1 MKTYLM
7 SIPKSL
13 KGVSDK
19 LNVKSLLCEKTW
31 IVFHEETKVIF
42 IFQKGGSLIVSQN
55 GEASKGQWEYIKSNK
70 TILIEAEDVMLLLH
84 PTFVDDVLFVLQQ
97 DGTDAYLILIDEE
110 KIDKFVQ
117 KTTATINDYLKE
129 ISGEERESKQ
139 KEEQEQEKKH
149 QRIML
154 ARERAK
160 EDIAQ
165 ATKELHKK
173 RKRVVKVMWLL
184 LILFIC
190 EFLGIFFHIVTAP
203 VLMVL
208 MVVTQSALLI
218 FFAILAFADKR
229 ISVVEDSIVNNHL
242 QQIIAS
248 NEIP

>member
-55 GEASKGQWEYIKSNK
+55 GEAAKGQWEYIKSNK

-139 KEEQEQEKKH
+139 KEEQEKKH

-173 RKRVVKVMWLL
+173 RKRVVKVGWLL
-184 LILFIC
+184 LILLFC
-190 EFLGIFFHIVTAP
+190 EFLGMLFHIAIAQ
-203 VLMVL
+203 VL
-208 MVVTQSALLI
+208 MVVTLFPLLV
-218 FFAILAFADKR
+218 FFAILAVAEER

>member
-7 SIPKSL
+7 SIPRSL

-70 TILIEAEDVMLLLH
+70 TILIETEDVMLLLH

-139 KEEQEQEKKH
+139 KEEQEKKH

-173 RKRVVKVMWLL
+173 RKRVVKVGWLL
-184 LILFIC
+184 LILLFC
-190 EFLGIFFHIVTAP
+190 EFLGMLFHIAIAQ
-203 VLMVL
+203 VL
-208 MVVTQSALLI
+208 MVVTLFPLLV
-218 FFAILAFADKR
+218 FFAILAVAEER

>member
-129 ISGEERESKQ
+129 ISSEEQESKQ
-139 KEEQEQEKKH
+139 KEEQEKKR

-173 RKRVVKVMWLL
+173 RKRVVKVLLLL
-184 LILFIC
+184 LILCFC
-190 EFLGIFFHIVTAP
+190 EFLGMFFHIAIAQ
-203 VLMVL
+203 VL
-208 MVVTQSALLI
+208 MVVTL
-218 FFAILAFADKR
+218 FAIAAFVAILNFANDR

>member
-84 PTFVDDVLFVLQQ
+84 PTLVDDVLIILQQ
-97 DGTDAYLILIDEE
+97 DGTNAYLILIDEE

-139 KEEQEQEKKH
+139 KEEQEKN
-149 QRIML
+149 
-154 ARERAK
+154 
-160 EDIAQ
+160 
-165 ATKELHKK
+165 TK
-173 RKRVVKVMWLL
+173 
-184 LILFIC
+184 
-190 EFLGIFFHIVTAP
+190 G
-203 VLMVL
+203 
-208 MVVTQSALLI
+208 
-218 FFAILAFADKR
+218 
-229 ISVVEDSIVNNHL
+229 
-242 QQIIAS
+242 
-248 NEIP
+248 

>member
-13 KGVSDK
+13 RGISDK

-31 IVFHEETKVIF
+31 VVFHEETKVIF
-42 IFQKGGSLIVSQN
+42 IFQRGGSLIVSQN
-55 GEASKGQWEYIKSNK
+55 GEASKGKWEYIKSNK

-129 ISGEERESKQ
+129 RSGEERESKQ
-139 KEEQEQEKKH
+139 KEEQEKKH

-173 RKRVVKVMWLL
+173 RKRVVKVLLLL
-184 LILFIC
+184 LILLFC
-190 EFLGIFFHIVTAP
+190 EFLGMFFHIAIAQ
-203 VLMVL
+203 VL
-208 MVVTQSALLI
+208 MVVTLFPLLV
-218 FFAILAFADKR
+218 FFAILAFAEER

-242 QQIIAS
+242 QQIIVS

>member
-165 ATKELHKK
+165 ATKVLHKK

-203 VLMVL
+203 VLIVL
-208 MVVTQSALLI
+208 MVVTQSTLLI
-218 FFAILAFADKR
+218 FCAILAFADKR

>member
-7 SIPKSL
+7 SITKSL

-117 KTTATINDYLKE
+117 ETTATINDYLKE

-139 KEEQEQEKKH
+139 KEEQEKKH

-173 RKRVVKVMWLL
+173 RKRVGKVLLLL
-184 LILFIC
+184 LILLFC
-190 EFLGIFFHIVTAP
+190 EFLGMFFHIAIAQ
-203 VLMVL
+203 VLMI
-208 MVVTQSALLI
+208 VTLFLTLFLLLVFLAIWASA
-218 FFAILAFADKR
+218 DER
-229 ISVVEDSIVNNHL
+229 ISIVEDSIVNNHL

>member
-1 MKTYLM
+1 M
-7 SIPKSL
+7 SIPRSL

-139 KEEQEQEKKH
+139 KEEQEKKH

-173 RKRVVKVMWLL
+173 RKRVVKVLWLL
-184 LILFIC
+184 FILLFC
-190 EFLGIFFHIVTAP
+190 EFLGMFFYIAIAQ
-203 VLMVL
+203 VL
-208 MVVTQSALLI
+208 MVVTLFPLLV
-218 FFAILAFADKR
+218 FFAILAVAEER

>member
-70 TILIEAEDVMLLLH
+70 TILIEAEGVMLLLH

-97 DGTDAYLILIDEE
+97 DGTDTYLILIDEE

-139 KEEQEQEKKH
+139 KEEQEKKH

-173 RKRVVKVMWLL
+173 RKRVVKVLLLL
-184 LILFIC
+184 LILFFC
-190 EFLGIFFHIVTAP
+190 EF
-203 VLMVL
+203 
-208 MVVTQSALLI
+208 
-218 FFAILAFADKR
+218 
-229 ISVVEDSIVNNHL
+229 
-242 QQIIAS
+242 
-248 NEIP
+248 

>member
-70 TILIEAEDVMLLLH
+70 TILIEAEGVMLLLH

-97 DGTDAYLILIDEE
+97 DGTDTYLILIDEE

-139 KEEQEQEKKH
+139 KEEQEKKH

-173 RKRVVKVMWLL
+173 RKRVVKVLLLL
-184 LILFIC
+184 LILFFC
-190 EFLGIFFHIVTAP
+190 EFLGIFFHIAIAQ
-203 VLMVL
+203 VL
-208 MVVTQSALLI
+208 MVVTLFALLVFLVI
-218 FFAILAFADKR
+218 LEFANER

>member
-139 KEEQEQEKKH
+139 KEEQEKKH

-173 RKRVVKVMWLL
+173 RKRVVKVGWLL
-184 LILFIC
+184 LILLFC
-190 EFLGIFFHIVTAP
+190 EFLGVLFHIAIAQ
-203 VLMVL
+203 VL
-208 MVVTQSALLI
+208 MVVTLFPLLV
-218 FFAILAFADKR
+218 FFAILAVAEER

-242 QQIIAS
+242 QQIIDS

>member
-19 LNVKSLLCEKTW
+19 LNVKSILCEKTW

-139 KEEQEQEKKH
+139 KEEQEKKH

-173 RKRVVKVMWLL
+173 RKRVVKVLLLL
-184 LILFIC
+184 LILIFC
-190 EFLGIFFHIVTAP
+190 EFLGIFFHIAIAQ
-203 VLMVL
+203 VL
-208 MVVTQSALLI
+208 MVVTLFALLVFLVI
-218 FFAILAFADKR
+218 LEFANAR